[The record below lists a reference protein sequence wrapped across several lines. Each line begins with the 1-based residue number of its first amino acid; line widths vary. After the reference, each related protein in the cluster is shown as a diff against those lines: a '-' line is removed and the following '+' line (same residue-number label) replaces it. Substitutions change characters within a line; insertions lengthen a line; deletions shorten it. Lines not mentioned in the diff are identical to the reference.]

1 MLRTSYH
8 SLWTLAMVESYEP
21 RRLQSFFQVLGYYL
35 AYYNSNSLSVKE
47 TLNIF
52 QDFQHLGMSLLL
64 YLFKRVVT
72 LKDIEFLIRHYIAYA
87 LGEFDSSD
95 VITVMLLLGFHKNIA
110 FS

>member
-1 MLRTSYH
+1 
-8 SLWTLAMVESYEP
+8 
-21 RRLQSFFQVLGYYL
+21 
-35 AYYNSNSLSVKE
+35 
-47 TLNIF
+47 
-52 QDFQHLGMSLLL
+52 MSLLL

-87 LGEFDSSD
+87 LGEFDFSN